1 MSNHEEIFDDDFPIM
16 ILVDED
22 GIEHHF
28 ELLAEF
34 GIESS
39 TYKVLI
45 PLLDDA
51 NESEDDEVEIS
62 FFKVVYDEEGNEF
75 LSYIEDDE
83 EWEMVV
89 DTWKELDEIED

>member
-1 MSNHEEIFDDDFPIM
+1 MSNEEIFDDDFPLM

-34 GIESS
+34 GIENN

-45 PLLDDA
+45 PLLEDD
-51 NESEDDEVEIS
+51 SELEEDEVEIS
-62 FFKVVYDEEGNEF
+62 FFKVVYDEEGNE
-75 LSYIEDDE
+75 LLAYIEDDE

-89 DTWKELDEIED
+89 DTWKELDEMDD